1 MEEEH
6 KEDAKTRPHT
16 QRLRGESKPKG
27 TSRDKQLGVEEKRW
41 KQETAQD
48 WRGMAEPPSSSL
60 PGEWQE
66 QTWGSPSVKKTASCA
81 PFSHFPEMSAFGP
94 PGNH

>member
-27 TSRDKQLGVEEKRW
+27 TSRDKQLGVEEKR
-41 KQETAQD
+41 
-48 WRGMAEPPSSSL
+48 
-60 PGEWQE
+60 
-66 QTWGSPSVKKTASCA
+66 
-81 PFSHFPEMSAFGP
+81 
-94 PGNH
+94 